1 MALPPDLW
9 KIYEPRFGFPLFADM
24 KTAVGLA
31 FDLGYRPRGLRRML
45 SLAKGVVRYRNPPLG
60 SFLAEQAGL
69 WLTPRPRAA
78 FRLAVL
84 SRDGDYLGSVAIPGS
99 YGAGS
104 SMVYDCDEALRTLGL
119 EPADRMAMLVLSRGN
134 ADGWRTS
141 PGSFTMSY
149 SGERSFCAYRTGAF
163 ARTLNDP
170 GRKSHVGFRGINPK
184 AEATAEAVASVL
196 LINHSSDPRWD
207 AVADPRCELL
217 RADGEKLT
225 AGFGA
230 IPPFGA
236 RERSLPDL
244 FGPGVEDF
252 LAPGGGLGTLITTC
266 EGVTLASLH
275 LLRNRAGQ
283 LKAIEHSRPTH
294 AYLAGQA
301 A

>member
-1 MALPPDLW
+1 MLPAKLW

-24 KTAVGLA
+24 KSVVGLA
-31 FDLGYRPRGLRRML
+31 FDLGYRPRGLRRAL

-60 SFLAEQAGL
+60 TFLAEQAGL
-69 WLTPRPRAA
+69 WLSPRLRAS

-104 SMVYDCDEALRTLGL
+104 SMVFDCDEALRELGL
-119 EPADRMAMLVLSRGN
+119 APADRMAMLILSRGN

-149 SGERSFCAYRTGAF
+149 IGEGSFCAYRTGAF

-170 GRKSHVGFRGINPK
+170 TRKSHVGFRGINPK
-184 AEATAEAVASVL
+184 AEATRETIASVL
-196 LINHSSDPRWD
+196 LINHSSDPSWSR
-207 AVADPRCELL
+207 VAEPRCELL
-217 RADGEKLT
+217 RADGSSL
-225 AGFGA
+225 AADFGA

-236 RERSLPDL
+236 RERSLLEL
-244 FGPGVEDF
+244 FGPEVEAF
-252 LAPGGGLGTLITTC
+252 LAPCDGLGTLITTC
-266 EGVTLASLH
+266 EGLTLASLH
-275 LLRNRAGQ
+275 LLRDRSGR

-294 AYLAGQA
+294 VYLAGQA